1 MSRRRRSKSKID
13 IFSLIGLLL
22 LLAIIGKCGS
32 ILSPTDPADRQATES
47 VRGTRY
53 ANSVT
58 EQKQTYYAHV
68 TSVQETIE
76 RDWVL
81 ATVTA
86 IYMRTIRPTLNYE
99 ATHDRFSTQIAQKMT
114 VDTMLTEI
122 ANNERGVP

>member
-32 ILSPTDPADRQATES
+32 ILSPIDPADKQATES
-47 VRGTRY
+47 VRDTRS
-53 ANSVT
+53 AISKT

-76 RDWVL
+76 RRFVIS
-81 ATVTA
+81 TVTA
-86 IYMRTIRPTLNYE
+86 IYMRTVRPTLNYE

-122 ANNERGVP
+122 ADNERGVP